1 MRARLK
7 IRANRGADFPCGHR
21 VQTSPNG
28 FVRART
34 TLYNA
39 MINGGH
45 QFVVTGF
52 WANDKAIK
60 QCNGTYVGSDG
71 FVTYIDI

>member
-1 MRARLK
+1 
-7 IRANRGADFPCGHR
+7 
-21 VQTSPNG
+21 
-28 FVRART
+28 
-34 TLYNA
+34 